1 MNNQNGRLTIFLILL
16 ICLSEA
22 IAQTCLR
29 SARTY
34 ESIKCRIAIVAG
46 FVFYVAVAWLLYR
59 TYGASEMGHTNLIWS
74 CLSIIIA
81 FVIGNVLFGE
91 KIGKNTLIALIFAMF
106 AIYFAHRSDEDATV

>member
-1 MNNQNGRLTIFLILL
+1 MNITLFLILL

-29 SARTY
+29 SARTF
-34 ESIKCRIAIVAG
+34 ESKECTRLIVVG
-46 FVFYVAVAWLLYR
+46 FVFYVMVAWLLYK

-81 FVIGNVLFGE
+81 FVIGKVFFDE
-91 KIGKNTLIALIFAMF
+91 KLSRDVIIAIIFAIG
-106 AIYFAHRSDEDATV
+106 AIYFAQKSEINSDLHTPV